1 MTTINTIED
10 LIRLLDENPEWLAA
24 IRQRL
29 VPSDVREIPAA
40 VARLT
45 ERVDRLTEDVARL
58 TERVDRL
65 AEDVSRL
72 TEAFNRHSE
81 QVNERFDQVNT
92 RFDRMER
99 ESGILRGAHA
109 RNNVARQA
117 ALIARHLGLRH
128 VRTLTINELVAL
140 VDGADTADL
149 PPNELESFCLADV
162 VIEASNA
169 QGELSYIAVEVSYTV
184 DRNDAR
190 RAISNAQWL
199 ERFTG
204 RTARAVVAGLN
215 LHNSAEDSVNA
226 GALTWYPVPA
236 RILAAE

>member
-10 LIRLLDENPEWLAA
+10 LIRLLDEHPEWLAA

-29 VPSDVREIPAA
+29 VPPDVRELPAA
-40 VARLT
+40 VAHLT
-45 ERVDRLTEDVARL
+45 ERVDGLTNAVESL
-58 TERVDRL
+58 TSEMRAESDRI
-65 AEDVSRL
+65 
-72 TEAFNRHSE
+72 NRRFDE
-81 QVNERFDQVNT
+81 VYERFDQVNT

-162 VIEASNA
+162 VTEASDP

-184 DRNDAR
+184 DRNNAR
-190 RAISNAQWL
+190 RAIRNAQWL

-215 LHNSAEDSVNA
+215 LHSSAEDSVNA

>member
-29 VPSDVREIPAA
+29 VPPDVRELPAA
-40 VARLT
+40 VAH
-45 ERVDRLTEDVARL
+45 LTEDVGRL
-58 TERVDRL
+58 TEEVNSRFDSLTSEMRAESDRI
-65 AEDVSRL
+65 
-72 TEAFNRHSE
+72 NRRFDE
-81 QVNERFDQVNT
+81 VYERFDQVNT

-109 RNNVARQA
+109 RNAVARQS
-117 ALIARHLGLRH
+117 ALIARRLGLRH
-128 VRTLTINELVAL
+128 VRTLTIDELL
-140 VDGADTADL
+140 VLADAADTADL
-149 PPNELESFCLADV
+149 PPNELESFYLADV
-162 VIEASNA
+162 VTETSDA

-190 RAISNAQWL
+190 RAIRNAQWL

-215 LHNSAEDSVNA
+215 LHSSAEESVNA